1 MYKIL
6 WRSND
11 QILHEKVLD
20 DGVAQEL
27 IDAHNHLNKNIRC
40 LDFYYIVKKDLSDF
54 IDYMKNQQ
62 DSAENPDGVEINRL
76 LYNFTNAL
84 YSYIEYLEKN
94 FKTAFSI
101 VKKEIYDTQF
111 SYRLMYAL
119 RAYITH
125 NDFGITEIQSS
136 FYPDKIVKAFF
147 INLKNLIESS
157 CINKKFKEELMWL
170 SETNSRIDIYKIASE
185 FSEVF
190 INFQEKLILTLQKE
204 IINSF
209 NILLQY
215 VPEQRT
221 DVFLYQDNTFKKSI
235 FNIINKYY
243 QKVAYDFIYKENIF
257 NAATHQELTELFMM
271 FSYLY

>member
-62 DSAENPDGVEINRL
+62 DSAENPDGVETNRL

-111 SYRLMYAL
+111 SYRLMYEMVFPYQSKFPPYSIFCIMIKEKA
-119 RAYITH
+119 RAY
-125 NDFGITEIQSS
+125 
-136 FYPDKIVKAFF
+136 K
-147 INLKNLIESS
+147 
-157 CINKKFKEELMWL
+157 
-170 SETNSRIDIYKIASE
+170 
-185 FSEVF
+185 
-190 INFQEKLILTLQKE
+190 
-204 IINSF
+204 
-209 NILLQY
+209 
-215 VPEQRT
+215 
-221 DVFLYQDNTFKKSI
+221 
-235 FNIINKYY
+235 
-243 QKVAYDFIYKENIF
+243 
-257 NAATHQELTELFMM
+257 LTERQTPF
-271 FSYLY
+271 F